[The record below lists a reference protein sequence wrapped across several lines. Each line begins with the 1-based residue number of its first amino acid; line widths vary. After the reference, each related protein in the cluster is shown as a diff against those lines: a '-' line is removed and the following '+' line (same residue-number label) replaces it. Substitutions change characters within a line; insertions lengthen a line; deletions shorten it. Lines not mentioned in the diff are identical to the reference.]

1 MPKTSRIIQ
10 TLAVLLAV
18 TTFASGCKT
27 LETKASESYEYWRI
41 RTGGTS
47 VAAFYTENGLQET
60 CHGFWAKDYRETDPN
75 SPCFTGTTKSG
86 TDEDEPQAIVTVDP
100 VEIKTPKVVI
110 EEEPEVTPVAPVITP
125 EPAVVEK
132 VPEPALPKPDPEPQ
146 PTPVKK
152 DDVVVKKT
160 VETKKTETI
169 TPEKPWVPSPL
180 TLWVVHP
187 GEHLWGISAHH
198 LVYGDPYQWPLLFKR
213 NRYQIEDADLVYP
226 GQVLHIERNLTNA
239 EIQRAIE
246 HARTR
251 GPWILGITE
260 LTDIE
265 YLSLERGY
273 Q

>member
-1 MPKTSRIIQ
+1 MPKTSRVIQ
-10 TLAVLLAV
+10 TLALLLAV
-18 TTFASGCKT
+18 TGFASGCKT

-75 SPCFTGTTKSG
+75 SPCFSGTTKSG
-86 TDEDEPQAIVTVDP
+86 TDESEPQEFVTIDP
-100 VEIKTPKVVI
+100 LEIKTPEVVV
-110 EEEPEVTPVAPVITP
+110 EQGPEVIPVEPTVTPGPT
-125 EPAVVEK
+125 VVEK
-132 VPEPALPKPDPEPQ
+132 VPEPTPPKPEPEPQ
-146 PTPVKK
+146 PTPVQKPE
-152 DDVVVKKT
+152 
-160 VETKKTETI
+160 ETKKLETI
-169 TPEKPWVPSPL
+169 TPEKPWAPSPL

-187 GEHLWGISAHH
+187 GEHLWGISAHR

-213 NRYQIEDADLVYP
+213 NRYQIKDADLVYP
-226 GQVLHIERNLTNA
+226 GQVLHIKRDLTEA
-239 EIQRAIE
+239 EIHRAIE

-251 GPWILGITE
+251 GPWTLGITE

-265 YLSLERGY
+265 YLSRERGY

>member
-1 MPKTSRIIQ
+1 MPKTSRVIP
-10 TLAVLLAV
+10 TLVLLVAV

-27 LETKASESYEYWRI
+27 LEVKASESYEYWRI

-75 SPCFTGTTKSG
+75 SPCFSGTTKSG
-86 TDEDEPQAIVTVDP
+86 IDEAEQQEIVTVDS
-100 VEIKTPKVVI
+100 VEIKTP
-110 EEEPEVTPVAPVITP
+110 EEVKTQEPAVTPIEPAVTP
-125 EPAVVEK
+125 EPTVVEK
-132 VPEPALPKPDPEPQ
+132 VPETAPPKPEPEPQ
-146 PTPVKK
+146 PIPAKK
-152 DDVVVKKT
+152 DDVVVEQPE
-160 VETKKTETI
+160 ETKLPETI

-213 NRYQIEDADLVYP
+213 NRYQIKDADLVYP

-265 YLSLERGY
+265 YLSRERGY

>member
-1 MPKTSRIIQ
+1 M
-10 TLAVLLAV
+10 

-75 SPCFTGTTKSG
+75 SPCFSGTTKSG
-86 TDEDEPQAIVTVDP
+86 IDEAEQQEIVTVDP
-100 VEIKTPKVVI
+100 VEIKTP
-110 EEEPEVTPVAPVITP
+110 EEVKTQEPEVTPVEPVVTP
-125 EPAVVEK
+125 EPTVVEK
-132 VPEPALPKPDPEPQ
+132 DPEPAAPKSDPEPQ

-152 DDVVVKKT
+152 DDVVVKKP
-160 VETKKTETI
+160 VETKKPETI
-169 TPEKPWVPSPL
+169 APEKPWVPSPL

-187 GEHLWGISAHH
+187 GEHLWGISAHR

-226 GQVLHIERNLTNA
+226 GQVLHIERISPNA
-239 EIQRAIE
+239 EIQSGHRARQNPR
-246 HARTR
+246 ALD
-251 GPWILGITE
+251 LGITE

-265 YLSLERGY
+265 YLSRERGY